1 MQQIKA
7 RLMNR
12 PLASGRC
19 IGGRST
25 IAGLLHPPARAQ
37 PVPASSPDRANKSLI
52 RQIFSLFRLAGI
64 GVQAIENAAGIDALP
79 RQKAEKSKIP

>member
-7 RLMNR
+7 QLMDR
-12 PLASGRC
+12 PLAHGCFKGRC
-19 IGGRST
+19 PT
-25 IAGLLHPPARAQ
+25 IAGLSHPPARAQ

-52 RQIFSLFRLAGI
+52 RQNFSLFRLARI
-64 GVQAIENAAGIDALP
+64 YVQAIENAAGIDALP